1 MTIDGMTTSLR
12 IVIGGETEIVI
23 ATVATIA
30 GVVMTATMATTVAM
44 ATTVVTATTVPMA
57 TTAIVPAAFSAV
69 SGLESATNINRSHLK
84 MPRRTSRHFLFA
96 SRPWTHGPHC
106 LRRRVAAA

>member
-30 GVVMTATMATTVAM
+30 FVVMTATMAA
-44 ATTVVTATTVPMA
+44 TATIA
-57 TTAIVPAAFSAV
+57 PAAFSAV
-69 SGLESATNINRSHLK
+69 SLAGLESATNINRSHLK
-84 MPRRTSRHFLFA
+84 MPRRTSRHFI
-96 SRPWTHGPHC
+96 
-106 LRRRVAAA
+106 LRHAAGDMWRKLITCVVVNFRY